1 LKQLLYSPSAVE
13 KLRQIKQELT
23 VRFDSEMAQ
32 NVITKMTQS
41 FRDLQQFEN
50 KGLSVEDMMG
60 IPCDYRLLYLQYHYA
75 FYRVEGDRIL
85 ITDIYNEKEDFM
97 WKLFMVKTTMQETED
112 YWDED

>member
-1 LKQLLYSPSAVE
+1 MKQLLYSPSAVE

-60 IPCDYRLLYLQYHYA
+60 IPCDYRLLYLQHHYA